1 VIKSILVATD
11 ASPHAMAARAQALQ
25 IARRYEARLVG
36 LYVLDVRLVEMP
48 PYLDYTYEGVPL
60 TVMPLE
66 LLEGF
71 RQKGERAL
79 NEFRAALSDAG
90 ITVEVQLEEGVP
102 ADTIVEVGEAHDLIV
117 MGKRGEHARWG
128 KELLGSTS
136 ESTIRRAAT
145 PVLLAEAEAT
155 TVERMLV
162 MFDGSPAANHAL
174 KLAADLATRL
184 GAGLRILTV
193 GDDLDQAASVQE
205 EARGYMEVVPLPV
218 VYRLAEGEVVAAGL
232 SEMEEE
238 PVDMLV
244 LGLKGHSFL
253 HRLVLGSTAEQLMRE
268 APVPVL
274 LVP

>member
-1 VIKSILVATD
+1 MIKSILVATD